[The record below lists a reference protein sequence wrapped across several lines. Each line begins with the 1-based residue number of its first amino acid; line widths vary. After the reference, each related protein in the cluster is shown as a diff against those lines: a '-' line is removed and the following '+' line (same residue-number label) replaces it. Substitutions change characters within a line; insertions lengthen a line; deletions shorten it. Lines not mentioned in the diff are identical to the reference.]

1 VFWGDVDCSIS
12 VVSVIVGSV
21 FDPVEARAVM
31 EASSS
36 ALGVG
41 NDVDVD
47 RSLFRRPSVEKR
59 LNGSKRRRNPLR
71 GTGGSCEV
79 EGRDCEEPMIDRLR
93 PTREILIRP
102 VLPTSQFTAYSLS
115 ARIVSV

>member
-1 VFWGDVDCSIS
+1 VFWGGVDCSIG

-21 FDPVEARAVM
+21 VVPVEAKAVM

-47 RSLFRRPSVEKR
+47 RSLFRLPSIGNR
-59 LNGSKRRRNPLR
+59 LRGSKRRRNPVR
-71 GTGGSCEV
+71 AAEGSCEV
-79 EGRDCEEPMIDRLR
+79 EGRDCEEPMIDR
-93 PTREILIRP
+93 
-102 VLPTSQFTAYSLS
+102 
-115 ARIVSV
+115 

>member
-1 VFWGDVDCSIS
+1 MAKS
-12 VVSVIVGSV
+12 V
-21 FDPVEARAVM
+21 PVEARAVM
-31 EASSS
+31 EASSSS

-47 RSLFRRPSVEKR
+47 RSLFRLPSVEKR

-79 EGRDCEEPMIDRLR
+79 EGRDWEEPMIDR
-93 PTREILIRP
+93 
-102 VLPTSQFTAYSLS
+102 
-115 ARIVSV
+115 